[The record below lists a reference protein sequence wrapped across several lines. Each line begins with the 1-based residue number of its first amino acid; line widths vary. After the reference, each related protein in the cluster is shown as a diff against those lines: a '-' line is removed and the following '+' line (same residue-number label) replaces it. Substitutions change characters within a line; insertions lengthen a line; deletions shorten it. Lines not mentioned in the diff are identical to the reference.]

1 MSSDHPEWD
10 YLFISDLH
18 LSLGYDLERRAYHPR
33 EDFFFDEAF
42 FRWLR
47 WADENCVEGRRWEL
61 VCVGDTFD
69 FFPVDC
75 AVVAQYFRERER
87 RQQEMDPADAQAVA
101 RYWQRQFS
109 EAAPAER
116 VPERIQRLI
125 FEDDVLEGRVQLG
138 LHSADGPAPMS
149 LDGPRVP
156 DWAVSLYARYR
167 PEVAEADVG
176 LAPLAPREGETRAR
190 WVSAEKEPTLTPG
203 ERYRQARARQRDE
216 TFERRYGFLPNPE
229 SSAVKLDSICQGH
242 PLFFRALAWFVGRG
256 HRVVF
261 LRGNH
266 DLEIF
271 WPRVQERLRE
281 FVVQEYPAAFGIDI
295 EEPLPPGFEERIDFR
310 PGWFYYRRGIFYAE
324 HGCQYELLNACPNP
338 IRPLLPGDEWLL
350 NPDVGGLGVICF
362 HNHLESTFPEW
373 ENRGEH
379 AVVLLDLI
387 RRYPFKMLALLIRHA
402 PDFLRMA
409 QRMWLAGREKEQ
421 DQEPTE
427 EDCARYAAS
436 VGLEPAVVGKI
447 YREGDRPVLL
457 RQALAWTLFS
467 PGGHVVKIL
476 LLLMLIALLVGAG
489 VLWYLVVAPALADR
503 IPADL
508 LFATAGPALQI
519 LAKILLWLAPPAAY
533 AIVRSRTRQRY
544 SESLLFD
551 AACRIHDH
559 MRDQDPDLRYYILG
573 HDHQADTRPM
583 ERKGDGHHVYYLN
596 TGTWTP
602 HFAEGKRRLQTLG
615 REIQFTFARLVQDK
629 SGHGYAA
636 DLLRWNDDAG
646 RADPQVTPPAQPE
659 A

>member
-1 MSSDHPEWD
+1 MSSDHPEWN

-18 LSLGYDLERRAYHPR
+18 LSLGYDPERRAYHPR

-47 WADENCVEGRRWEL
+47 WADENCTDGRRWEL

-69 FFPVDC
+69 FFPVDR

-87 RQQEMDPADAQAVA
+87 RQQEIDPADPRAVA
-101 RYWQRQFS
+101 QYWQRQFS
-109 EAAPAER
+109 EAAPAEW

-125 FEDDVLEGRVQLG
+125 FEDDVLEGRVRLEP
-138 LHSADGPAPMS
+138 LSASRAASMS
-149 LDGPRVP
+149 LGGPRVP
-156 DWAVSLYARYR
+156 DWAAGIYARYR
-167 PEVAEADVG
+167 PEAGEADVG
-176 LAPLAPREGETRAR
+176 LALRAPAERESTAI
-190 WVSAEKEPTLTPG
+190 WIPTEKEPTLTPA
-203 ERYRQARARQRDE
+203 ERRRQTRARRRDE
-216 TFERRYGFLPNPE
+216 AFEQRYGFLPNPE
-229 SSAVKLDSICQGH
+229 SSADKLDSIYQGH
-242 PLFFRALAWFVGRG
+242 PLFFRALAWFVGQG

-281 FVVQEYPAAFGIDI
+281 FIIREYPAAFGIDA
-295 EEPLPPGFEERIDFR
+295 EQPLPPGFAERIDFR

-362 HNHLESTFPEW
+362 HNHLESAFPEW
-373 ENRGEH
+373 ENQGDF

-387 RRYPFKMLALLIRHA
+387 RRYPFKMLALLVHHV
-402 PDFLRMA
+402 PDFLRLA
-409 QRMWLAGREKEQ
+409 QRIWLAGREKEK

-436 VGLEPAVVGKI
+436 VDLDTAAVGKI
-447 YREGDRPVLL
+447 YREGDTPLLL
-457 RQALAWTLFS
+457 RRPLAWTMFS
-467 PGGHVVKIL
+467 PGGHIVKIL
-476 LLLMLIALLVGAG
+476 LLLMLVALLIGAG
-489 VLWYLVVAPALADR
+489 ALWYLVAAPALADL

-508 LFATAGPALQI
+508 LSAAIGPASQI
-519 LAKILLWLAPPAAY
+519 LAKILLWLAPPAVY
-533 AIVRSRTRQRY
+533 AIVQRRIQQQHAGPF
-544 SESLLFD
+544 LFE
-551 AACRIHDH
+551 AARRVHEH
-559 MRDQDPDLRYYILG
+559 LRDQDPDLRYYILG

-615 REIQFTFARLVQDK
+615 REVQFTFARLVQDE
-629 SGHGYAA
+629 HGYEAA
-636 DLLRWNDDAG
+636 LLRWNDDAS
-646 RADPQVTPPAQPE
+646 RADPQITPPAQPE